1 MKHKQTTIKRPK
13 NYFASSFKKR
23 DFAKKKIAKICMAS
37 GKMMPLFVNM
47 KEKES
52 HAFSCLASKVAISNT
67 KKCAKNTTT
76 LEGSP
81 GP

>member
-1 MKHKQTTIKRPK
+1 MG
-13 NYFASSFKKR
+13 ASGKTNANMQIRMAWKT

-52 HAFSCLASKVAISNT
+52 HAFSCLAGKVAISNT